1 METIIKIV
9 LAAALTVFISWVA
22 KRHGKATGKKEDVKN
37 AVRIY
42 LPYSWEDKIFGMVFA
57 IIAILAWTFA
67 AWVFVK
73 IGFSWKQLIACV
85 AITLFG
91 VYMLIHHFFEHE
103 ISVPI
108 GKEPLAEVAAS
119 LKARADRISALF
131 TMPFMATYLLDKNQ
145 AALGITW
152 NTELMEICVL
162 FVSLIVWGAMRIIYS
177 KRLAF
182 DLD

>member
-1 METIIKIV
+1 MKTTIKNDMKT
-9 LAAALTVFISWVA
+9 TVKV
-22 KRHGKATGKKEDVKN
+22 
-37 AVRIY
+37 Y
-42 LPYSWEDKIFGMVFA
+42 LPHTWEDRIFEMVFA

-67 AWVFVK
+67 TWVFVK
-73 IGFSWKQLIACV
+73 IGFSWRQLIACV

-91 VYMLIHHFFEHE
+91 VYMLTHHFFEHE
-103 ISVPI
+103 ISVPV

-131 TMPFMATYLLDKNQ
+131 TMPFMATYLLDKSQ

-152 NTELMEICVL
+152 NTELVEICIL
-162 FVSLIVWGAMRIIYS
+162 FASIIAWATMRAIYS